1 MSTVFFDIECN
12 GFIDKVTRCVCIGY
26 QIDGGPSQIAF
37 TPQQIDT
44 ALDAIKNA
52 DVVIGHN
59 ILAFDLP
66 VLHKLYPKWEG
77 PLGTVRDTLVMARLV
92 HPDIRD
98 DDFQDENFPKT
109 LVGSHSLRAWGN
121 RLNMPKGVEL
131 DDVIDFASLEYTDDL
146 GEYCKQD
153 VEITRALYGRCVNRA
168 FSEQSIDL
176 EHRFAQ
182 TIVQQMRN
190 GFAFDKGAAGSLY
203 ASLAADRDI
212 LVRSLQD
219 EVPPTEEVLKT
230 KTKLIP
236 FNPASRKQIAAAL
249 KSLYGWVPEEF
260 TPGGEPKVD
269 EAVLGSLDFPI
280 AKKLSEYLTIQKRIG
295 MLAEG
300 DEAWLKVERNGRI
313 YGSVNHNGAVTG
325 RCTHRGPNMAQVP
338 ASGSMYGKECRS
350 LFVAAPGM
358 VLVGVDAA
366 GLELRCLAHYM
377 AKWDDGAFAK
387 ELLEGD
393 IHTANQK
400 AAGLETRNQ
409 AKSFIYAF
417 LYGAGPAKLGK
428 VVGGGYAE
436 GKELQQRFLTK
447 VPALKALK
455 AAVERAA
462 ERGSIMGIDGRRLRI
477 RSAHAALNTLLQSAG
492 AIAMKQATVLM
503 NEEAPKYGARQVAHI
518 HDEIQW
524 EVPEENAQSWAAC
537 CKDCITKAGESLGF
551 RCRLDGDAR
560 VGKTWAETH

>member
-1 MSTVFFDIECN
+1 MSTVTFDIECN
-12 GFIDKVTRCVCIGY
+12 GFIDTVTRCVCIGY
-26 QIDGGPSQIAF
+26 SIDGGDPIIAF
-37 TPQQIDT
+37 TPEHIST
-44 ALDAIKNA
+44 ALDAIRNA

-59 ILAFDLP
+59 IIAFDIP
-66 VLHKLYPKWEG
+66 VLNKLYPKWGG
-77 PLGTVRDTLVMARLV
+77 PLGKIRDTLVLARLV

-98 DDFQDENFPKT
+98 DDFHATAFPPT
-109 LVGSHSLRAWGN
+109 LIGSHSLKAWGV

-131 DDVIDFASLEYTDDL
+131 DDVVDYASLEYTDDL
-146 GEYCKQD
+146 GDYCKQD
-153 VEITRALYGRCVNRA
+153 VVITATLYARLAAKA
-168 FSEQSIDL
+168 FSEQSIEL
-176 EHRFAQ
+176 EHKFAT
-182 TIVQQMRN
+182 TIMLQMRN
-190 GFAFDKGAAGSLY
+190 GFAFDKAAAGSLY
-203 ASLAADRDI
+203 ASLAADRDL
-212 LVRSLQD
+212 LVKTLQE
-219 EVPPTEEVLKT
+219 EVPPAQQVMKT

-236 FNPASRKQIAAAL
+236 FNPASRKQIAHVL
-249 KSLYGWVPEEF
+249 KTQYGWVPEEF

-269 EAVLGSLDFPI
+269 ESVLGALDFPI
-280 AKKLSEYLTIQKRIG
+280 AKKLSQYLTIQKRIG

-300 DEAWLKVERNGRI
+300 DEAWLKVERKGRI

-338 ASGSMYGKECRS
+338 ASGSIYGKECRS
-350 LFVAAPGM
+350 LFIASPGM

-428 VVGGGYAE
+428 VVGGGYDE
-436 GKELQQRFLTK
+436 GKKLQQRFLTK

-455 AAVERAA
+455 AAVEKAA
-462 ERGSIMGIDGRRLRI
+462 ERGTITGIDGRKLRI

-492 AIAMKQATVLM
+492 AIVMKQATVLM
-503 NEEAPKYGARQVAHI
+503 NEEASKYGARQVAHI

-524 EVPEENAQSWAAC
+524 EVPEQNAQAWSEF
-537 CKDCITKAGESLGF
+537 CKNSITRAGDLLGF

-560 VGKTWAETH
+560 MGKSWAETH

>member
-37 TPQQIDT
+37 TPEQIDT

-59 ILAFDLP
+59 IIAFDLP
-66 VLHKLYPKWEG
+66 VLHKLYPKWTG
-77 PLGTVRDTLVMARLV
+77 PLGKVRDTLVMARLV

-98 DDFQDENFPKT
+98 DDFQDESFPRT
-109 LVGSHSLRAWGN
+109 LVGSHSLKAWGT
-121 RLNMPKGVEL
+121 RLKMPKGVEL
-131 DDVIDFASLEYTDDL
+131 EEVVDFASLEYTDDL
-146 GEYCKQD
+146 GDYCKQD
-153 VEITRALYGRCVNRA
+153 VEITKALYNRCTSRV
-168 FSEQSIDL
+168 FSEQSIEL
-176 EHRFAQ
+176 EHRFAE
-182 TIVQQMRN
+182 TIVAQMRN
-190 GFAFDKGAAGSLY
+190 GFAFDKSAAGSLY
-203 ASLAADRDI
+203 ASLAASRDS
-212 LVRSLQD
+212 LVRELQD

-249 KSLYGWVPEEF
+249 KNLYGWSPEEF

-338 ASGSMYGKECRS
+338 ASGSLYGKECRS
-350 LFVAAPGM
+350 LFVASPGT

-387 ELLEGD
+387 ELLDGD

-400 AAGLETRNQ
+400 AAGLPTRND

-428 VVGGGYAE
+428 IVGGGYAE

-455 AAVERAA
+455 AAVEKAA
-462 ERGSIMGIDGRRLRI
+462 ERGSITGIDGRRLRI

-524 EVPEENAQSWAAC
+524 EVPEQNAQAWSEC
-537 CKDCITKAGESLGF
+537 CKTCITKAGELLGF

-560 VGKTWAETH
+560 AGRSWAETH